1 MNLDCWNGLM
11 RRKYEKLQPANRKAS
26 MKYTLVCL
34 SCFLL
39 ASCAGFAQKDS
50 TSQKNSH
57 PLAGKTVEPVDSKIV
72 IGGGSDKTETEGSA
86 QEEKRTPYS
95 ISITDISVKR
105 ELKDFFFSEE
115 ASAKAEVQA
124 TYRKSDGG
132 TADRREDVEIL
143 SVEQEAGQDA
153 VTTQVNS
160 GGSNKMAGA
169 EADRLLPTQ
178 NTEGKSEVGRLS
190 ASYDRKY
197 SKKYGTQTKIEY
209 GEMRGLSGAVRSVL
223 IKAGYTVIQGK
234 PAQSKPDEGDEFF
247 DIARRIKA
255 GDFGKAQ
262 YVLYGTLGEIS
273 PMSGREKIQGTDT
286 YMLTSSMDIVVD
298 YSVIDTKSMEV
309 VASFTA
315 HGSGSDNRMVSND
328 STYTPSNA
336 KIIRQIAASLAE
348 EVASNLADQEFIKS
362 SVPPAGEAL
371 RNPKRRLDD
380 DSTTL
385 KVYRK

>member
-1 MNLDCWNGLM
+1 
-11 RRKYEKLQPANRKAS
+11 

-39 ASCAGFAQKDS
+39 TSCSGIAQKDS
-50 TSQKNSH
+50 ASQKNSP
-57 PLAGKTVEPVDSKIV
+57 PLAGKTVEP
-72 IGGGSDKTETEGSA
+72 ETEGSA
-86 QEEKRTPYS
+86 QEVKRTPHS
-95 ISITDISVKR
+95 IAITDISVKR
-105 ELKDFFFSEE
+105 ELKEFFFSEE
-115 ASAKAEVQA
+115 ESAKAEVQA
-124 TYRKSDGG
+124 AYRKSDGSTG
-132 TADRREDVEIL
+132 DRRESAEI
-143 SVEQEAGQDA
+143 SSAVQQAGQDG
-153 VTTQVNS
+153 VTAQVNS
-160 GGSNKMAGA
+160 GGSNKMTAA
-169 EADRLLPTQ
+169 AADGLPPAQ
-178 NTEGKSEVGRLS
+178 NTEGKSEAARLS

-234 PAQSKPDEGDEFF
+234 PAQSRPDEGDEFF

-262 YVLYGTLGEIS
+262 YVLYGMLGEIS
-273 PMSGREKIQGTDT
+273 PLSGREKIQGTDT
-286 YMLTSSMDIVVD
+286 YMLTNSMDIVVD

-315 HGSGSDNRMVSND
+315 HGSGSYKRMVSND
-328 STYTPSNA
+328 STYTPSSA
-336 KIIRQIAASLAE
+336 KIIRQIAASLAQ
-348 EVASNLADQEFIKS
+348 EVAANLADQEFIKS
-362 SVPPAGEAL
+362 SVPPVREAQ